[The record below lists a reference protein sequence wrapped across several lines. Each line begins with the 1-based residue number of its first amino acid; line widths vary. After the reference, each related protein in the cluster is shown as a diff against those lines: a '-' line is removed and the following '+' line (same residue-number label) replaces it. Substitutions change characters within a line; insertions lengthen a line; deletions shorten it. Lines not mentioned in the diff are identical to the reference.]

1 MNNSNCE
8 KETNRTEEVNAT
20 RMKTSPTVT
29 SDFFIE
35 NLLSRKHSLS
45 SGQDWTMVRRR
56 VFTHATFPK
65 ISDKNCGSYNIDG
78 TSCSITDSQ
87 HVWLQHPSCSNN
99 NWSVTSENNAADMKD
114 LVIGTR
120 NEMENFQ
127 DYQSES
133 EETIGRCHPSDERK
147 KRQRTA
153 FTSTQIKTLE
163 SEFERNRYLS
173 VSKRMQLSKTLK
185 LTETQIS
192 LSPAW
197 PDGSRRSTRN
207 QRVAGSNP
215 PLAPNMLL

>member
-1 MNNSNCE
+1 
-8 KETNRTEEVNAT
+8 
-20 RMKTSPTVT
+20 
-29 SDFFIE
+29 
-35 NLLSRKHSLS
+35 
-45 SGQDWTMVRRR
+45 
-56 VFTHATFPK
+56 
-65 ISDKNCGSYNIDG
+65 
-78 TSCSITDSQ
+78 
-87 HVWLQHPSCSNN
+87 
-99 NWSVTSENNAADMKD
+99 MKD

-133 EETIGRCHPSDERK
+133 EETIGRCHPSEERK

-197 PDGSRRSTRN
+197 PGGSRRSTRN
-207 QRVAGSNP
+207 PRVAGSNHP
-215 PLAPNMLL
+215 SHQTCYFDIC